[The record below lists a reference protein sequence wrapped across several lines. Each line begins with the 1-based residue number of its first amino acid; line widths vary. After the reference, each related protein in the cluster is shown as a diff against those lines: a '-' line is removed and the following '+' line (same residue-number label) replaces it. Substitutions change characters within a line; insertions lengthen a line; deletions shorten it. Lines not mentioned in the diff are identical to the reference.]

1 MSLMRILVIA
11 VLTACAWQ
19 GVAAEAVVDP
29 KADAILT
36 ALSARLSSAQ
46 TAEVELRLAVK
57 STNGPAPVGDLAAT
71 YSLAVAR
78 PNKIAMV
85 LKQGALGATV
95 VCDGTNTITFVPQ
108 PPMYTVRAAGKHIG
122 GVDPAAAD
130 MGTMAFI
137 TALFSDNPRAALLG
151 GVSEAKFV
159 GREKIGVEEFDRIEM
174 KQEGLDW
181 RLFTS
186 PGEKPLVRRIEVRI
200 PHLDLSMDFNGW
212 KLNAPIESERFRF
225 APPAEAKKVD
235 VLADTE
241 EKEGQDSD
249 LVDDPLPKLKL
260 KTLDDGAFDT
270 ASLKDAV
277 SLLVVWSGEAEHCL
291 NAIKVATDAASAHK
305 GVRMYT
311 INIDEKP
318 DRTRI
323 KALLNK
329 HKLNVK
335 TVALDHDGEAVEK
348 LELEGTPT
356 TFLIDKTGV
365 VRKAYLG
372 YHQDFPAILA
382 KEITALQA
390 EKKN

>member
-1 MSLMRILVIA
+1 MVI
-11 VLTACAWQ
+11 
-19 GVAAEAVVDP
+19 
-29 KADAILT
+29 
-36 ALSARLSSAQ
+36 
-46 TAEVELRLAVK
+46 
-57 STNGPAPVGDLAAT
+57 
-71 YSLAVAR
+71 
-78 PNKIAMV
+78 
-85 LKQGALGATV
+85 KQGALGATI

-108 PPMYTVRAAGKHIG
+108 PPMYTVRAAGKQIG

-151 GVSEAKFV
+151 GVREAKFV
-159 GREKIGVEEFDRIEM
+159 GREKIGADECDRIDM

-186 PGEKPLVRRIEVRI
+186 AGEKPLVRRIEVQI
-200 PHLDLSMDFNGW
+200 PHLDLSMDFTGW
-212 KLNAPIESERFRF
+212 KMNAPIGSERFRF
-225 APPAEAKKVD
+225 TPPAEAKKVD
-235 VLADTE
+235 VLAGAE
-241 EKEGQDSD
+241 EKEGEDSD
-249 LVDDPLPKLKL
+249 LVDEPLPKLKL
-260 KTLDDGAFDT
+260 KTIDDAAFDT

-277 SLLVVWSGEAEHCL
+277 SVLVIWSGDAEHCL
-291 NAIKVATDAASAHK
+291 KAIKAASEIASAQT

-323 KALLNK
+323 KALLSK

-335 TVALDHDGEAVEK
+335 TVAMDHDGEAVEK

-356 TFLIDKTGV
+356 TFLVDKAGV

-382 KEITALQA
+382 KEISALQA

>member
-1 MSLMRILVIA
+1 MFLFRILVIA
-11 VLTACAWQ
+11 VMAGSAWR
-19 GVAAEAVVDP
+19 GVATEAVVDP

-36 ALSARLSSAQ
+36 ALGAQLSSAQ
-46 TAEVELRLAVK
+46 TAEVELRLGVK
-57 STNGPAPVGDLAAT
+57 STNGPAPVGDLEAI

-95 VCDGTNTITFVPQ
+95 VCDGTNTITVVPQ
-108 PPMYTVRAAGKHIG
+108 PPMYTVRPAGKQIG

-151 GVSEAKFV
+151 GVHEAKYV
-159 GREKIGVEEFDRIEM
+159 GREKIGAEEFDRIDM

-186 PGEKPLVRRIEVRI
+186 AGEKPRVRRIDVRI
-200 PHLDLSMDFNGW
+200 PHLDLSMDFTGW
-212 KLNAPIESERFRF
+212 KLNGPIGSDRFRF
-225 APPAEAKKVD
+225 TPPAEAKKVD
-235 VLADTE
+235 ALADAKA
-241 EKEGQDSD
+241 KEGEESD
-249 LVDDPLPKLKL
+249 LVDEPLPKLKL
-260 KTLDDGAFDT
+260 KTIDDAAFDT
-270 ASLKDAV
+270 AWLKGSV

-291 NAIKVATDAASAHK
+291 NAIKATSEVASAQK

-323 KALLNK
+323 KALMSK

-335 TVALDHDGEAVEK
+335 TVAMDQDGEAVEK

-365 VRKAYLG
+365 IRKAYLG

-382 KEITALQA
+382 KEVRALQA